1 MNVSSTQRNAGFLT
15 FFISGICAISSG
27 IIVSLLQD
35 CYGFAY
41 SMTGSLLSLMN
52 VGNLIAGFAAGVLPG
67 LIGMKPAILILTS
80 GYCLGYLL
88 MGISGW
94 PLLLMTA
101 FFLTGLA
108 KGSTINICTILVSDH
123 SKNRTRG
130 MNIMHSCYATGALLC
145 PFLLGAASGIKPLL
159 PLFALSVCGLIL
171 WIVFALSSLETAQT
185 GKKGSAGWDFLK
197 NKKFWLLTGLLF
209 FQNAAEFGV
218 NGWMV
223 TYFKG
228 SGIISQ
234 ALSPYTVTVM
244 WTATLIGRLLIAFVF
259 PLKNPRSAMIR
270 MGIGCTVFYALLM
283 TAKSQT
289 AAIILLAA
297 FAFSMAGMNPTAV
310 ASAGKMTTVTSM
322 GVMLPAASSGAILM
336 PWLIG
341 LVAQDAGLK
350 TGMAVNIISCVG
362 MLLFSI
368 LINRL
373 EDGETAA

>member
-1 MNVSSTQRNAGFLT
+1 MNVPATQRNAGFFA
-15 FFISGICAISSG
+15 FFISGICSISSG
-27 IIVSLLQD
+27 VIVSLLQD
-35 CYGFAY
+35 HYGFAY
-41 SMTGSLLSLMN
+41 GMTGSLLSLMN
-52 VGNLIAGFAAGVLPG
+52 IGNLIAGFAAGVLPG
-67 LIGMKPAILILTS
+67 LIGMKPSILILTS

-94 PLLLMTA
+94 PLILMAA

-108 KGSTINICTILVSDH
+108 KGSTINICTILVSSH

-145 PFLLGAASGIKPLL
+145 PFLIGAAAGIKPLL
-159 PLFALSVCGLIL
+159 PLFALSVFGLVL
-171 WIVFALSSLETAQT
+171 WTVFALTSLETAQT
-185 GKKGSAGWDFLK
+185 GKKGSTDWSFLK
-197 NKKFWLLTGLLF
+197 KKKFWLLTGLLF
-209 FQNAAEFGV
+209 FQNAAELGV

-270 MGIGCTVFYALLM
+270 MGIGCTIFYALLM
-283 TAKSQT
+283 TAESQT

-350 TGMAVNIISCVG
+350 TGMAVNIVSCVG

-368 LINRL
+368 LVNRL
-373 EDGETAA
+373 DDGETAA